1 MKTVWIVNYYAGI
14 PETMGN
20 ARHFE
25 FAKHLIEAGYMV
37 RVFRANSSSSTI
49 EFDNKEYINKEHGG
63 VSYTHIKVKA
73 YEGNGIKRMLSI
85 FQFAWRFFFI

>member
-49 EFDNKEYINKEHGG
+49 EFDNKEYINKE
-63 VSYTHIKVKA
+63 

>member
-1 MKTVWIVNYYAGI
+1 
-14 PETMGN
+14 
-20 ARHFE
+20 
-25 FAKHLIEAGYMV
+25 MV

-49 EFDNKEYINKEHGG
+49 EFDNKEYINKEYGG

-85 FQFAWRFFFI
+85 FQFAGMIFFIRNDLKNQM